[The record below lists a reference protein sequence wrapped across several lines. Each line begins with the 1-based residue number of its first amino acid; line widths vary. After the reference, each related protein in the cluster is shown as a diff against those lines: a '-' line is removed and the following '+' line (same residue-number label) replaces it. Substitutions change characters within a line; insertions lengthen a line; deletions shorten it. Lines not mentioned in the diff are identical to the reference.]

1 MGAPFRNL
9 GRAVIAATALAALT
23 QPGPALAGQV
33 QTVGYHLS
41 LEINYPPNPTNP
53 SGTPTLENVFI
64 GVEANVTGVGEEV
77 YLSDWASDYVGIA
90 GPLPIAPSAT
100 TQAYNPFRI
109 GQPFRGATPD
119 HVMLFADYAD
129 ANGDDHVVL
138 AMDPAA
144 AGLSAGESFDDIFA
158 QSGMTEGTL
167 DSWLQEV
174 GTLSHNSQGCYYINC
189 AGHESDLAQFA
200 YVGLL
205 QIGTQYP
212 YYDGRAGLPGPFDL
226 VSFSDGE
233 IIGTATA
240 NLIPILG
247 SPTTPIPEPSTWAM
261 MLLGFAGLGYAGYRR
276 SRSADRPIG

>member
-1 MGAPFRNL
+1 
-9 GRAVIAATALAALT
+9 
-23 QPGPALAGQV
+23 
-33 QTVGYHLS
+33 
-41 LEINYPPNPTNP
+41 
-53 SGTPTLENVFI
+53 
-64 GVEANVTGVGEEV
+64 
-77 YLSDWASDYVGIA
+77 
-90 GPLPIAPSAT
+90 
-100 TQAYNPFRI
+100 
-109 GQPFRGATPD
+109 
-119 HVMLFADYAD
+119 MLFADYAD

-261 MLLGFAGLGYAGYRR
+261 MLLGFAGLDMPAIDGLEARVG
-276 SRSADRPIG
+276 RSASSGGDRRVDLRAPHAGASTSFGRRPIVSARAAAITQATPAT